1 MKLLDD
7 FYHIKEQETSGEAI
21 KILLNGEHFIYKAHF
36 PGNPVTP
43 GVCLVQIAME
53 LLQAAT
59 NSKLTLLC
67 ASKIKYR
74 NIVKPWDEVWFS
86 FTRVAGEG
94 VVCKA
99 RVSVNGVGVNYA
111 EMILNYKSR

>member
-74 NIVKPWDEVWFS
+74 NIVKPWDEVRFS
-86 FTRVAGEG
+86 FTGIVGG
-94 VVCKA
+94 GGVCKA
-99 RVSVNGVGVNYA
+99 RASIKGQGVDYA
-111 EMILNYKSR
+111 EMTLNYKSR